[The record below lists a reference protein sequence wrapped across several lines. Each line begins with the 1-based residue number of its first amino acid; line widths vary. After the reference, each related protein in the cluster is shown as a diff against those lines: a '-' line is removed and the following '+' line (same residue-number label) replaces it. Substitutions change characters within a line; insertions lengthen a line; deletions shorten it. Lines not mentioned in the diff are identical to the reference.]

1 MTAISHANDSLRTG
15 LPRFQTL
22 NMHKMKNGT
31 AKRSTSSKANSTAG
45 TSGYS
50 RLSGISSLAGLARF
64 SSAMAAAGS
73 GGLNSSAALGSLAGM
88 NSLSAFGSFT
98 GMNSLSALSSLAGM
112 NSLSALSSLAGLYGS
127 AVLGGLTGVN
137 AYSGSNGL
145 TGLNSY
151 AGLAASRTAGT
162 SGGGWSSYS
171 SLPPGDASE
180 TTWLGHTID
189 VEEDVFG
196 ETWEQVDEL
205 PGYYELKDNS
215 PLTWMGIQPDLE
227 FRFYHAAESTED
239 EPVLVARGADG
250 QGRVFEQKIHLNR
263 INPYN
268 ATRMEMEALTTYYKS
283 ENKDISIPFLDYY
296 DHPKMDDRFDYINSL
311 RSAITASRTLG
322 FVRQARQ
329 YQDDIDFLLTVTK
342 NQVSPNA
349 AWLNTAK
356 DKRNLELCTSAARE
370 RFLSNLSRN
379 CSDGYRSD
387 PDQSPR

>member
-1 MTAISHANDSLRTG
+1 MTAFSHANGSLRTG

-22 NMHKMKNGT
+22 NMYKMKNGG
-31 AKRSTSSKANSTAG
+31 AKHSTSSKSGKTAG

-50 RLSGISSLAGLARF
+50 GLNGISSLAGLAQF

-73 GGLNSSAALGSLAGM
+73 GGLSNSVTLGSLAGM
-88 NSLSAFGSFT
+88 NSLAALGSFT
-98 GMNSLSALSSLAGM
+98 GMNSLSAF
-112 NSLSALSSLAGLYGS
+112 SSLAGLYGS
-127 AVLGGLTGVN
+127 AVLGGLTGLS
-137 AYSGSNGL
+137 AYSGLNGL

-162 SGGGWSSYS
+162 SGGRWSSYS

-180 TTWLGHTID
+180 TTWLGYTID
-189 VEEDVFG
+189 VDEDVFG

-215 PLTWMGIQPDLE
+215 PLTWMGIEPDLE
-227 FRFYHAAESTED
+227 LRFYHAAESTD
-239 EPVLVARGADG
+239 DDPVLVARGADG

-268 ATRMEMEALTTYYKS
+268 ATRMEMKALTTYYKS

-296 DHPKMDDRFDYINSL
+296 ENPKMDDRFDYINSL
-311 RSAITASRTLG
+311 RSAISASRTLG

-329 YQDDIDFLLTVTK
+329 YEDDIDFLLRVTK
-342 NQVSPNA
+342 NQASPNA
-349 AWLNTAK
+349 AGLNAAN

-370 RFLSNLSRN
+370 RFLSSLSRK
-379 CSDGYRSD
+379 CSDDDLLEQFWS
-387 PDQSPR
+387 

>member
-1 MTAISHANDSLRTG
+1 MG

-22 NMHKMKNGT
+22 NMYKMKNGG
-31 AKRSTSSKANSTAG
+31 AKYGTSSKSGKTAG

-50 RLSGISSLAGLARF
+50 GLNGISSLAGLAQF

-73 GGLNSSAALGSLAGM
+73 GGLNNSA
-88 NSLSAFGSFT
+88 
-98 GMNSLSALSSLAGM
+98 
-112 NSLSALSSLAGLYGS
+112 ALSSLAGLYGS
-127 AVLGGLTGVN
+127 AVLGGLTGLS
-137 AYSGSNGL
+137 AYSGLNGL

-162 SGGGWSSYS
+162 SGGRWSSYS

-180 TTWLGHTID
+180 TTWLGYTID
-189 VEEDVFG
+189 VDEDVFG

-215 PLTWMGIQPDLE
+215 PLTWMGIEPDLE

-239 EPVLVARGADG
+239 DPVLVARGADG

-268 ATRMEMEALTTYYKS
+268 ATRMEMKALTTYYNP
-283 ENKDISIPFLDYY
+283 ENKHISIPFLDYY
-296 DHPKMDDRFDYINSL
+296 ENPKMDDRFDYINSL
-311 RSAITASRTLG
+311 RSAISASRTLG

-329 YQDDIDFLLTVTK
+329 YEDDIDFLLRVTK
-342 NQVSPNA
+342 NQTSPNA
-349 AWLNTAK
+349 AGHNATN

-370 RFLSNLSRN
+370 RFLSNLSRK
-379 CSDGYRSD
+379 CSDDDLLEQFWS
-387 PDQSPR
+387 